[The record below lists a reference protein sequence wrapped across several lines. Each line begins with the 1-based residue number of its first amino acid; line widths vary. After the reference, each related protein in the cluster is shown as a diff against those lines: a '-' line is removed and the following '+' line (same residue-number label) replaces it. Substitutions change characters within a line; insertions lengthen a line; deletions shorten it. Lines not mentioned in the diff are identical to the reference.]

1 MPDQQMKDKISEEL
15 KDVRKKSDDIM
26 KKIAETDFGKRILG
40 DDGKFDKRDIDRM
53 TRKFRTS
60 KAGMA
65 IFGEDGKLEEADIK
79 RYSEKFK
86 EYRRKIKASVN
97 ERVED

>member
-53 TRKFRTS
+53 TRKFRAS

-65 IFGEDGKLEEADIK
+65 IFGEDGKLDEADIK
-79 RYSEKFK
+79 RYIEKFK